1 VTRRLL
7 LSYLTITV
15 IVLVLLEL
23 PLAIFY
29 QQREADR
36 LTAKVERDA
45 TVMATIYEDILQEN
59 LAPDPIPAA
68 RYAQET
74 GARVVVVDI
83 DGISIVDSAREADR
97 DFSTRPEID
106 KALTGVRATGIR
118 RSDTLDTE
126 LLYVAVPVASGGTVH
141 GAVRITFGTH
151 EMNERVQRFWLGLI
165 AVAAVVL
172 VVTAAVGWVLARSV
186 TKPVRRLQVA
196 AQRFSRGDLTPIDTG
211 SNSAPELAALETG
224 LNDMAQQ
231 LDDLIER
238 QRTFV
243 ADASH
248 QLRTPLTALR
258 LRLENLHSEAPTAS
272 LSNELDKAIDETTR
286 LSTLV
291 NDLLQLARTEQY
303 REDRGRSRR
312 HLDRHRR
319 PKRRSPRTAC
329 RSGSALGTGHRWRN
343 RASTRQ
349 PHRQRPA
356 CHTRRHHRD
365 HHTVEYHIVGYHTVE
380 SAHPHHRHCRRGAR
394 ADRRRQSTRPQA
406 VLEIRCLDRRHRAR
420 TGNRTGDRQLLG
432 WRIPTHRQ
440 HTHRPHR
447 IDRARRRTATARAG
461 SSAQFGVSC
470 SEPSDRHTVGRAAHV
485 SEAHL
490 AA

>member
-68 RYAQET
+68 HYAQET

-303 REDRGRSRR
+303 RERCAVDLS
-312 HLDRHRR
+312 
-319 PKRRSPRTAC
+319 
-329 RSGSALGTGHRWRN
+329 
-343 RASTRQ
+343 Q
-349 PHRQRPA
+349 
-356 CHTRRHHRD
+356 
-365 HHTVEYHIVGYHTVE
+365 IVG
-380 SAHPHHRHCRRGAR
+380 
-394 ADRRRQSTRPQA
+394 DR
-406 VLEIRCLDRRHRAR
+406 VDI
-420 TGNRTGDRQLLG
+420 
-432 WRIPTHRQ
+432 W
-440 HTHRPHR
+440 
-447 IDRARRRTATARAG
+447 TATADQSDVRLELHAGAGPHWALAIDGGIEQVLDNLIDNALRATPDG
-461 SSAQFGVSC
+461 TTVTITLSNTTLSDTTLSSQPTHTIAIADEGPGLTDDDKARALKRFWRSDASTDGTGLGLAIAQAIVNSSGGEFRLTDNTPTGLIASIELGVAPQPPGPAVQRSSA
-470 SEPSDRHTVGRAAHV
+470 
-485 SEAHL
+485 
-490 AA
+490 

>member
-36 LTAKVERDA
+36 LTANVERDA

-59 LAPDPIPAA
+59 LFPDPTRAIE
-68 RYAQET
+68 YAEET
-74 GARVVVVDI
+74 GARVVIVDI

-151 EMNERVQRFWLGLI
+151 EMNERVHRFWLGLI

-172 VVTAAVGWVLARSV
+172 VVTAGVGWVLARSV
-186 TKPVRRLQVA
+186 TKPVRRLQAA
-196 AQRFSRGDLTPIDTG
+196 AQRFSRGDLTPIGTG

-224 LNDMAQQ
+224 LNDMAHQ

-258 LRLENLHSEAPTAS
+258 LRLENLYSEASTAS
-272 LSNELDKAIDETTR
+272 MSNELDKAIDETTR

-303 REDRGRSRR
+303 RERCAVDLSQIVGDRVDIWTAIADQSDVRLELHAGTGP
-312 HLDRHRR
+312 HWALAVDGGIDQVLDNLIDNALRATPNGTTVTVTLSSQSTTHNIAIADEG
-319 PKRRSPRTAC
+319 PGLTDDDKA
-329 RSGSALGTGHRWRN
+329 SALTRFWRSDASTDGTGLGLAIAQAIVN
-343 RASTRQ
+343 SSGGEFQLTDNTPTGLIASIELSV
-349 PHRQRPA
+349 A
-356 CHTRRHHRD
+356 
-365 HHTVEYHIVGYHTVE
+365 
-380 SAHPHHRHCRRGAR
+380 
-394 ADRRRQSTRPQA
+394 PQTP
-406 VLEIRCLDRRHRAR
+406 R
-420 TGNRTGDRQLLG
+420 
-432 WRIPTHRQ
+432 
-440 HTHRPHR
+440 
-447 IDRARRRTATARAG
+447 
-461 SSAQFGVSC
+461 
-470 SEPSDRHTVGRAAHV
+470 
-485 SEAHL
+485 
-490 AA
+490 

>member
-23 PLAIFY
+23 PLAVFY
-29 QQREADR
+29 QQREVDR
-36 LTAKVERDA
+36 LTANVERDA

-59 LAPDPIPAA
+59 LAPDPVPAA
-68 RYAQET
+68 DYAQET
-74 GARVVVVDI
+74 GARVIVVDI

-106 KALTGVRATGIR
+106 QALTGVRATGTR

-126 LLYVAVPVASGGTVH
+126 LLFVAVPVASGGTVH

-172 VVTAAVGWVLARSV
+172 VVTAAVGWLLARSV

-224 LNDMAQQ
+224 LNDMARQ

-238 QRTFV
+238 QRSFV

-258 LRLENLHSEAPTAS
+258 LRLENLHSSAPTAS
-272 LSNELDKAIDETTR
+272 MSNELDKAIDETTR

-291 NDLLQLARTEQY
+291 NDLLQLARTEQ
-303 REDRGRSRR
+303 
-312 HLDRHRR
+312 HLERYAVD
-319 PKRRSPRTAC
+319 
-329 RSGSALGTGHRWRN
+329 L
-343 RASTRQ
+343 RQ
-349 PHRQRPA
+349 
-356 CHTRRHHRD
+356 
-365 HHTVEYHIVGYHTVE
+365 IVG
-380 SAHPHHRHCRRGAR
+380 
-394 ADRRRQSTRPQA
+394 DR
-406 VLEIRCLDRRHRAR
+406 VDI
-420 TGNRTGDRQLLG
+420 
-432 WRIPTHRQ
+432 W
-440 HTHRPHR
+440 
-447 IDRARRRTATARAG
+447 TATADQQDVRLELNAG
-461 SSAQFGVSC
+461 TGPHWALAIDGGIEQVL
-470 SEPSDRHTVGRAAHV
+470 DNLIDNALRAAPEGTTV
-485 SEAHL
+485 TITLSSQAATQTIAIADEGPGLDEPDKARALERFWRSDASTEGTGLGL
-490 AA
+490 AIAQAIINSSGGKFWLTDNTPTGLIASIELNVAQQPQPQPSGTTV